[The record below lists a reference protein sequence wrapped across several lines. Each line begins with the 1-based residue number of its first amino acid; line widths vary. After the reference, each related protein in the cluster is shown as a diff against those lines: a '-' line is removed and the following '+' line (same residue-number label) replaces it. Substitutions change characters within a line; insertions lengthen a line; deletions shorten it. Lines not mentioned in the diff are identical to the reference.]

1 MTVLVAP
8 SVLVLTAMAVE
19 AEALVARIEGGRTT
33 ERGGLRVSEG
43 RLGPAHV
50 TVAVTGIGKVA
61 AARACQRLLAEAPR
75 SLVLVGGISGGLD
88 ARVPLGA
95 LVIGE
100 AAVQHDFD
108 ARPLVAEPGVV
119 PELGLARLEAAAEP
133 TRLLRAAADAAGP
146 GLGAPVHSGLLAS
159 GDAIVRSAAQ
169 RERILEHF
177 PDALA
182 VDMETAAIAHVARL
196 EGVPWAAVRVISDTA
211 DEQLDIEEVLG
222 FAVRT
227 AGTVAD
233 VLVAAIDGTPAP

>member
-1 MTVLVAP
+1 MTVSVAP

-33 ERGGLRVSEG
+33 ERGGLRVNEG
-43 RLGPAHV
+43 RLGAAHV

-61 AARACQRLLAEAPR
+61 AARACQRLLAESPR
-75 SLVLVGGISGGLD
+75 SLVLVGGISGGLGPQ
-88 ARVPLGA
+88 VPLGA

-108 ARPLVAEPGVV
+108 ARPLAAGPGVV
-119 PELGLARLEAAAEP
+119 PELGLARLDAAAEP
-133 TRLLRAAADAAGP
+133 TRRLRAAADAAGP
-146 GLGAPVHSGLLAS
+146 GLGVPVHGGLLVS
-159 GDAIVRSAAQ
+159 GDQLIRSATQ
-169 RERILEHF
+169 RDRILADF

-211 DEQLDIEEVLG
+211 DERLDVDEALG
-222 FAVRT
+222 LAVAT
-227 AGTVAD
+227 AGTVAG
-233 VLVAAIDGTPAP
+233 VLVAAIDGAPAP